1 MQFKSPITSNTLG
14 GMLLH
19 MAVAFSVLVVLSLFY
34 FYIYLPNTTNH
45 GETITIPSLE
55 GMELTK
61 LDDFLSGHDLRYEV
75 SDSSYSE
82 DFPPLTVLQQFPK
95 PGSKVKENRKIY
107 VTVNRITP
115 PTVPLPELVDRSR
128 INAEVVLRSN
138 ELRRGHIILQPSP
151 FLNLVKEMRYMGKP
165 VEAGT
170 RVPKGAVIDLV
181 VGDGNG
187 RTDFRIGNLV
197 GDSYERVLFKLQGW
211 NLHLGNVEIP
221 AGIDTTGA
229 SPVVFKQYPEANEMV
244 RVGDPVDIWI
254 APSGYEIPDEIEL
267 DEEEVEANNL

>member
-1 MQFKSPITSNTLG
+1 MKFKFPIASSTLG
-14 GMLLH
+14 GMLLN
-19 MAVAFSVLVVLSLFY
+19 VAIALSTLFVISILY
-34 FYIYLPNTTNH
+34 FYLYLPNTTNH

-61 LDDFLSGHDLRYEV
+61 LDGFLSGHDLRYEV

-115 PTVPLPELVDRSR
+115 PTVPLPDLVDRSR

-151 FLNLVKEMRYMGKP
+151 FLNLVKEMRYLGKQ

-187 RTDFRIGNLV
+187 KTDFRIGSLI

-211 NLHLGNVEIP
+211 NLHLGNIEIP
-221 AGIDTTGA
+221 AGIDTTGT

-254 APSGYEIPDEIEL
+254 APRGYEIPDEIEL
-267 DEEEVEANNL
+267 DQEEAEANNL

>member
-1 MQFKSPITSNTLG
+1 MI
-14 GMLLH
+14 
-19 MAVAFSVLVVLSLFY
+19 
-34 FYIYLPNTTNH
+34 
-45 GETITIPSLE
+45 
-55 GMELTK
+55 
-61 LDDFLSGHDLRYEV
+61 LRYEI

-82 DFPPLTVLQQFPK
+82 SFPPLTVLQQFPK
-95 PGSKVKENRKIY
+95 AGSKVKENRKIY

-138 ELRRGHIILQPSP
+138 ELRRGHIILKSSP
-151 FLNLVKEMRYMGKP
+151 FLNLVKEMRYLGKP

-197 GDSYERVLFKLQGW
+197 GDSYERALFKLQGW
-211 NLHLGNVEIP
+211 NLHLGNIEIP
-221 AGIDTTGA
+221 VEVDTTGA
-229 SPVVFKQYPEANEMV
+229 SPVVFKQYPPSNELV
-244 RVGDPVDIWI
+244 RVGDPVDLWI
-254 APSGYEIPDEIEL
+254 APRGYEEPNDIEEEQE
-267 DEEEVEANNL
+267 DEEDQENNP